1 MQLGHIFVGPA
12 VEYWSLALKYGT
24 RPVSNDSQDDCHTIF
39 PFSGGL
45 GGVLVLLRRKEGW
58 NGCGPCATQPP
69 ANGYHPQHPN
79 ILLSLSHSYGVKR
92 VLVCGF
98 QANKC

>member
-1 MQLGHIFVGPA
+1 MLNSGEDGNIERQLGHIFVGPA

-45 GGVLVLLRRKEGW
+45 GGASSEEGRMERMR
-58 NGCGPCATQPP
+58 
-69 ANGYHPQHPN
+69 
-79 ILLSLSHSYGVKR
+79 SLCNTTTS
-92 VLVCGF
+92 
-98 QANKC
+98 